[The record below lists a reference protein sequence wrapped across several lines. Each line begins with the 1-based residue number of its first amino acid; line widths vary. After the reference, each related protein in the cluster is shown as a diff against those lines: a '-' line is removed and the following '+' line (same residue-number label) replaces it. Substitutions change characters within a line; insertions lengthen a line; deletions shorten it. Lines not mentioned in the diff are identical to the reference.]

1 MSVEFNAGTLGTV
14 KLEIGTIATPF
25 VVPDYVNELLLCTRY
40 WQKLGGTVLFDAM
53 VNAGYAPSAMS
64 VVGPVI
70 HYGVEMRAAP
80 TLTFVGT
87 WTYTN
92 ASTINPFP
100 GVRSAYFGL
109 NATAAGAAY
118 YYNAAGSYISLNA
131 RL

>member
-1 MSVEFNAGTLGTV
+1 MSIEFNSGTLGTV
-14 KLEIGTIATPF
+14 KLENGANATPF
-25 VVPDYVNELLLCTRY
+25 IMRPYDQELLTCKRY
-40 WQKLGGTVLFDAM
+40 WQKLGGAVLFDALI
-53 VNAGYAPSAMS
+53 NAGYAQSAMS
-64 VVGPVI
+64 VVGPGV

-80 TLTFVGT
+80 TLNFVGT

-109 NATAAGAAY
+109 NSAAAGAAY
-118 YYNAAGSYISLNA
+118 YYNSAGSYISLDA